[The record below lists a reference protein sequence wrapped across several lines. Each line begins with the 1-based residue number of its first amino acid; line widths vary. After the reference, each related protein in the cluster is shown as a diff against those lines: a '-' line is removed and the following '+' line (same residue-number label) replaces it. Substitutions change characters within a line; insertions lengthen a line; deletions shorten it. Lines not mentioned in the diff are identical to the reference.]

1 MLSSRVDPGRDS
13 EALARQY
20 SRLALSETCW
30 HHILLM
36 LLDIFLGRRAW
47 VGIEVE
53 VVTHVFNTVG
63 LFHLHPRIQLE

>member
-1 MLSSRVDPGRDS
+1 MLSSRVDLGRDR
-13 EALARQY
+13 EALVLQCIRSAR
-20 SRLALSETCW
+20 SERRW
-30 HHILLM
+30 HHILPM

-47 VGIEVE
+47 VGIE

>member
-20 SRLALSETCW
+20 SRSALSETCW
-30 HHILLM
+30 HDILSM
-36 LLDIFLGRRAW
+36 LLDIFLSRRAR
-47 VGIEVE
+47 VGIEVI
-53 VVTHVFNTVG
+53 THVFNTVG